1 MERSVAR
8 WLLPVAVTAFLIV
21 VGGRPAMAQANP
33 APPAAPRQADDPF
46 ASELFVPE
54 LIMQHAR
61 AIGLDDRQ
69 RSAIT
74 QLITQLQGRVTS
86 LQWQLAEQMQALKET
101 LGRPTVDQDR
111 ALDQMNRVLETE
123 KSIKRAHLEMLIKV
137 KNILRADQKAA
148 LTRLRAGG
156 ASGPGDSN
164 SDGGHTSHPERSEGS
179 AVVL

>member
-1 MERSVAR
+1 MARSVVR
-8 WLLPVAVTAFLIV
+8 LLLPVAVATLLV
-21 VGGRPAMAQANP
+21 LRGGQPAMAQAIP
-33 APPAAPRQADDPF
+33 APSPPASPRQTDDPF

-101 LGRPTVDQDR
+101 LGRTSVDQDR
-111 ALDQMNRVLETE
+111 ALDQLNRLLETE
-123 KSIKRAHLEMLIKV
+123 TTIKRAHLEMLIRV
-137 KNILRADQKAA
+137 KNILRPEQKAA

-156 ASGPGDSN
+156 GGGDGDPEHN
-164 SDGGHTSHPERSEGS
+164 GGSPDHGGIP
-179 AVVL
+179 VL